1 MCGIVTISFK
11 LWFSGPPFC
20 LVNLA
25 MLVLR
30 SKIAPALKVFRSKH
44 EPSLAQAPPGKM
56 DLPKVRG
63 AEQGHACLSASGR
76 AYVCESLKRL
86 LHNY

>member
-44 EPSLAQAPPGKM
+44 EPSLTQAPPAKWTC
-56 DLPKVRG
+56 PKCEEPNKATR
-63 AEQGHACLSASGR
+63 ASRLQVGPMS
-76 AYVCESLKRL
+76 VSL
-86 LHNY
+86 